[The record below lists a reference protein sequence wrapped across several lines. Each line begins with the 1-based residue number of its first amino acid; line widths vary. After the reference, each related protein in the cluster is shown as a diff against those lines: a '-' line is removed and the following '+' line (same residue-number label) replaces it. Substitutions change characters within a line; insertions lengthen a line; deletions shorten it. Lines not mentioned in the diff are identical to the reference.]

1 MDKTIEIED
10 FLKQL
15 EGEHIVEKHRL
26 SPLPALCSLVAGGA
40 ITFVGLALQLP
51 DSLRYLLISIG
62 MILLLLGLTFL
73 FLLFDKKSGRYIYTS
88 TKSRIKTHKIYI
100 NSADRELCREIL
112 QSGDLKRL
120 PQVEQNINSQ
130 FLLII
135 KISTDNRFA
144 AVQLYEHDMSFS
156 PVTMPVAV
164 YNSKVDPVITFIEN
178 K

>member
-1 MDKTIEIED
+1 MDKIIEIED

-15 EGEHIVEKHRL
+15 ESEHIVEKRRP
-26 SPLPALCSLVAGGA
+26 SPIPALCSLVVGGA
-40 ITFVGLALQLP
+40 ITFAGLALQLP
-51 DSLRYLLISIG
+51 DSLRYMLISIG
-62 MILLLLGLTFL
+62 MILLLLGLTFI
-73 FLLFDKKSGRYIYTS
+73 FMFFDKKTGHYVYLP

-100 NSADRELCREIL
+100 SSSDRELCREIL
-112 QSGDLKRL
+112 QSGDLERL
-120 PQVEQNINSQ
+120 PQVKQNINSQ

-156 PVTMPVAV
+156 PITMPVAV

>member
-1 MDKTIEIED
+1 MDKIIEIED

-15 EGEHIVEKHRL
+15 EGEHIVEKHRP
-26 SPLPALCSLVAGGA
+26 SPIPTLCSHVAGGA
-40 ITFVGLALQLP
+40 ITVAGIALQLP

-62 MILLLLGLTFL
+62 IILLLLGLTF
-73 FLLFDKKSGRYIYTS
+73 FFMLFDKKSGRYIYTS

-100 NSADRELCREIL
+100 SSADRELCREIL

-120 PQVEQNINSQ
+120 PQVGHNINSQ

-164 YNSKVDPVITFIEN
+164 YNSQVDPVITFI
-178 K
+178 KKK